1 MKKVLITIP
10 IIFIIY
16 VLLPDCHAPAQDD
29 WNSEG
34 GQNLQEKGKTREE
47 SKSPEEWKGLE
58 EWKVREA
65 RKKLE
70 QWKMREAQKR
80 LEEWRAREAQK
91 RLEEWKIQQERRK
104 IEEWKEMH
112 GWKGER
118 YPYGHYYPGP
128 RGGEYG
134 QRKIIRTEAEARQ
147 MLMNYFSPQKATI
160 GKIWEKGWFFE
171 AEIRDIHNT
180 PIDRVIIDK
189 RTGRIR
195 SIY

>member
-29 WNSEG
+29 WNSEE

-47 SKSPEEWKGLE
+47 SKSPEEWKG
-58 EWKVREA
+58 
-65 RKKLE
+65 
-70 QWKMREAQKR
+70 
-80 LEEWRAREAQK
+80 
-91 RLEEWKIQQERRK
+91 LEEWKIQQERRK

-160 GKIWEKGWFFE
+160 GKVWEKGWFFE
-171 AEIRDIHNT
+171 A
-180 PIDRVIIDK
+180 
-189 RTGRIR
+189 G
-195 SIY
+195 

>member
-29 WNSEG
+29 WNSEE

-58 EWKVREA
+58 EWKGREA

-80 LEEWRAREAQK
+80 LEERRGKRRVDLHNMCTLCNSRQVDHTRE
-91 RLEEWKIQQERRK
+91 
-104 IEEWKEMH
+104 
-112 GWKGER
+112 
-118 YPYGHYYPGP
+118 
-128 RGGEYG
+128 
-134 QRKIIRTEAEARQ
+134 
-147 MLMNYFSPQKATI
+147 
-160 GKIWEKGWFFE
+160 
-171 AEIRDIHNT
+171 
-180 PIDRVIIDK
+180 
-189 RTGRIR
+189 
-195 SIY
+195 